1 MAFTEEQLEK
11 QREQFEVIKEEFARL
26 NSRFDATL
34 KAAGLTE
41 ADLKNVDTSAF
52 PPEVLAAAE
61 KSKEEAKR
69 AGEARAAQNRPENKS
84 GGCKTPGARRKG
96 VVRL

>member
-1 MAFTEEQLEK
+1 MAFTEEQMQK
-11 QREQFEVIKEEFARL
+11 QREQFEAIKEEFARL
-26 NSRFDATL
+26 NSHFDATL

-41 ADLKNVDTSAF
+41 ADLKDVDVSSF
-52 PPEVLAAAE
+52 PPEVLAAVE

-69 AGEARAAQNRPENKS
+69 AGEARATQSNAANKS
-84 GGCKTPGARRKG
+84 SGCKTPGARRKG